1 MGDAFLVFLF
11 NGDAEYRNERFI
23 IIILSLET
31 VSTEEKGLGNGG
43 LR

>member
-1 MGDAFLVFLF
+1 MGDAFLVLLF
-11 NGDAEYRNERFI
+11 NGDAGYRNERSI

-31 VSTEEKGLGNGG
+31 VSTEEKRLGKRG